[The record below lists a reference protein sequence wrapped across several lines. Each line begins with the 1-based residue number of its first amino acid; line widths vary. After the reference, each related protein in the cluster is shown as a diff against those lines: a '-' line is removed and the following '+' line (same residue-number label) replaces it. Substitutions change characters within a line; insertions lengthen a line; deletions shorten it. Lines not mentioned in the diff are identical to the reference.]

1 MQLYRIIYYLLS
13 VAVVAEPRQQYM
25 WMKPEAVITV
35 KMLLIMSDKLSVAE
49 YSATTAIHVN
59 ETRSCNYS

>member
-1 MQLYRIIYYLLS
+1 MHPPVFDIHGSVHHNTMLIKMTNRMQLYRIIYYLLS
-13 VAVVAEPRQQYM
+13 VALVG
-25 WMKPEAVITV
+25 
-35 KMLLIMSDKLSVAE
+35 E